1 MDFSKDI
8 ERFIAEMSHIS
19 LGESCAIL
27 YISHFLST
35 FLRSCGGN
43 AVNFTKKVL
52 YGLKQRG
59 LVERE
64 FFRWGWKLNI
74 CNFRFF
80 GWSNQKMVKNK
91 VVDFKNRHT
100 SF

>member
-1 MDFSKDI
+1 MVTD
-8 ERFIAEMSHIS
+8 RTTPQYS
-19 LGESCAIL
+19 LEC
-27 YISHFLST
+27 FLT
-35 FLRSCGGN
+35 G
-43 AVNFTKKVL
+43 
-52 YGLKQRG
+52 YYQRG